1 MTTWRI
7 FAVHVRECRR
17 LYSRDSKPLP
27 CCLSSTSQQLLIA
40 VNRGAAGTG
49 METGRKLW
57 SQHTLCL
64 TQELLLGNYSQ
75 DQLFSSL
82 HNIFLWF
89 SSAAGAVSRWG
100 CFPFSPPDSVL
111 LAQMILTVYLSD
123 GEQAVTEVPI
133 TPETTCRDVVEF
145 CKEPGESGC
154 HLAEVWRGN
163 GKSWAGRQL
172 RGSERW
178 RAATVH
184 CTVTADP
191 PPPPSQ
197 RIASITDV
205 LTCQHFLLRGH
216 SLVQNNIPD
225 QAGLC

>member
-1 MTTWRI
+1 M
-7 FAVHVRECRR
+7 HVEENRR
-17 LYSRDSKPLP
+17 LCSRDLTPSHYAAVCLQHHTAPNRSKQR
-27 CCLSSTSQQLLIA
+27 CSGHGHG
-40 VNRGAAGTG
+40 NRA
-49 METGRKLW
+49 ETVE
-57 SQHTLCL
+57 SAHTLFD
-64 TQELLLGNYSQ
+64 LGVTVGQSQ
-75 DQLFSSL
+75 PRAV
-82 HNIFLWF
+82 IFLPENIVLWC
-89 SSAAGAVSRWG
+89 SVAACAVTRRG
-100 CFPFSPPDSVL
+100 CVPASPPDSIL
-111 LAQMILTVYLSD
+111 LSQMILTVYLSD

-163 GKSWAGRQL
+163 GKSWAKRQL
-172 RGSERW
+172 CGSERR
-178 RAATVH
+178 RAATVG

-191 PPPPSQ
+191 PPLSL
-197 RIASITDV
+197 RVASITDV